1 MELQWTG
8 RLLVYVSGSVD
19 QELLLRNEYLM
30 RENQVLRAQVKGPL
44 RLTEGQRKTLAEI
57 AKKLGKKAL
66 EEVAN
71 IVRPDTLLAWHR
83 RLIAK
88 KFDGSK
94 KRRYPG
100 RPRIDEMVEELI
112 VRFATENRSCGY
124 DRIVG
129 ALANLGHKV
138 SDQTVANVLKRHSI
152 PPAPERKKTTTWKEF
167 IRSHMDV
174 LQAAD
179 FFTTEVWTK
188 GGLVTYYILFFI
200 HVSTRRVHVAGVTP
214 HTDEQWMTQIAR
226 NVTMAQVGFLRPS
239 AYLIHDRD
247 CKFCPAFIA
256 IIEAVGLKP
265 VKLPARS
272 PNLNAHAERWVQSVK
287 RESLSKLILF
297 GEASLRRVLAEFETH
312 YHGERN
318 HQGKG
323 NFILFPSDG
332 TAARDG
338 PVDCRERLGGL
349 LKYYHREA
357 G

>member
-1 MELQWTG
+1 MDWKK
-8 RLLVYVSGSVD
+8 LLAYVSGSVD

-30 RENQVLRAQVKGPL
+30 RENRVLQAQIKGPL
-44 RLTEGQRKTLAEI
+44 RLTDGERRTLAEI

-66 EEVAN
+66 EEIAN
-71 IVRPDTLLAWHR
+71 IVKPDTLLAWHR

-94 KRRYPG
+94 KRKYPG
-100 RPRIDEMVEELI
+100 RPRIDEKLEELI
-112 VRFATENRSCGY
+112 VRFATDNPRWGY

-129 ALANLGHKV
+129 ALGNLGHKV
-138 SDQTVANVLKRHSI
+138 SDQTVGNVLKRHGI

-174 LQAAD
+174 LAATD
-179 FFTTEVWTK
+179 FFTTEVWTR
-188 GGLVTYYILFFI
+188 GGLVTYYVLFFM

-214 HTDEQWMTQIAR
+214 HPNEQWMTQIAR
-226 NVTMAQVGFLRPS
+226 NVTMEEVGFLRPS

-256 IIEAVGLKP
+256 TIETVGLKP

-312 YHGERN
+312 YHRERN

-323 NFILFPSDG
+323 NVILSPSGG

-338 PVDCRERLGGL
+338 PVHRRERLGGL